1 MTKYEVK
8 AVVCDYGIYE
18 NGELRLVI
26 NSQTNALLIKYVLEQ
41 DLKHKIVINDLLEP
55 KTKPKH
61 KFRTMTCGE
70 FCTKWLLKHKF
81 CKHLDEYCCPL
92 VLSKACF
99 KENANK
105 PCKVNG
111 KYILVEVKEN
121 EYTRNY

>member
-8 AVVCDYGIYE
+8 AVVCDYGIYKD
-18 NGELRLVI
+18 GELRLVI
-26 NSQTNALLIKYVLEQ
+26 NSQANALLIKYVLEQ
-41 DLKHKIVINDLLEP
+41 DLKHKVVINDLLEP

-70 FCTKWLLKHKF
+70 FCHKHRFCRQCPMYDKRIYGCITPYFKSNDSFRTK
-81 CKHLDEYCCPL
+81 
-92 VLSKACF
+92 
-99 KENANK
+99 
-105 PCKVNG
+105 NG

>member
-8 AVVCDYGIYE
+8 AVVCDYGIFE
-18 NGELRLVI
+18 NGELKLVV
-26 NSQTNALLIKYVLEQ
+26 NSQANALLIKYVLEQ

-70 FCTKWLLKHKF
+70 FCHKHSFCRQCPMYDKRIYGCITPYFKSNDPFRTK
-81 CKHLDEYCCPL
+81 
-92 VLSKACF
+92 
-99 KENANK
+99 
-105 PCKVNG
+105 NG